1 MLFERP
7 EVGATAILISVTFEK
22 SPSPDLDEL
31 VELSKT
37 AGLLVVE
44 AMKVFK
50 ERINPKS
57 FIGKGKLEEIKQIAK
72 RHEAGLLV
80 INNELSPGQRNIE
93 TAIQCRVVTRTE
105 LILMILRIELLVM
118 RVNCRWNLLNSNM
131 PRLDWCE
138 AGPIWTVKRGVGLE
152 AQEKSKSSWTGGCLV
167 IE

>member
-44 AMKVFK
+44 AINVFK

-80 INNELSPGQRNIE
+80 INNELSWAAEKYRNSDSVSG
-93 TAIQCRVVTRTE
+93 R
-105 LILMILRIELLVM
+105 
-118 RVNCRWNLLNSNM
+118 NSNRID
-131 PRLDWCE
+131 PDDFADRALSHEGQLQVELAQLKHAQTRLVR
-138 AGPIWTVKRGVGLE
+138 GWTHLDRQKGE
-152 AQEKSKSSWTGGCLV
+152 
-167 IE
+167 

>member
-7 EVGATAILISVTFEK
+7 EVGATAILISVSFEK

-72 RHEAGLLV
+72 RHQAGLLV
-80 INNELSPGQRNIE
+80 INNELSPGQQRNIE
-93 TAIQCRVVTRTE
+93 IAIQCRVVTRTE
-105 LILMILRIELLVM
+105 LILMIFADRALSHEGQLQVELAQLKHAQT
-118 RVNCRWNLLNSNM
+118 R
-131 PRLDWCE
+131 WCE
-138 AGPIWTVKRGVGLE
+138 AGHIWTAKRGE
-152 AQEKSKSSWTGGCLV
+152 
-167 IE
+167 

>member
-22 SPSPDLDEL
+22 SSSPDLDEL
-31 VELSKT
+31 VELSKP

-80 INNELSPGQRNIE
+80 INNELSPGQQRNIE
-93 TAIQCRVVTRTE
+93 TAIHCRVVTLS
-105 LILMILRIELLVM
+105 LIHI
-118 RVNCRWNLLNSNM
+118 
-131 PRLDWCE
+131 
-138 AGPIWTVKRGVGLE
+138 
-152 AQEKSKSSWTGGCLV
+152 
-167 IE
+167 

>member
-7 EVGATAILISVTFEK
+7 QAGATAILISVTFER
-22 SPSPDLDEL
+22 SSSPDLDEL

-80 INNELSPGQRNIE
+80 INNELSPGQQRNIE
-93 TAIQCRVVTRTE
+93 KAIQCRVVTRTE
-105 LILMILRIELLVM
+105 LILMIFA
-118 RVNCRWNLLNSNM
+118 
-131 PRLDWCE
+131 D
-138 AGPIWTVKRGVGLE
+138 
-152 AQEKSKSSWTGGCLV
+152 
-167 IE
+167 